1 MTFGLRL
8 ITTILIT
15 LLLAVSHQR
24 NLISSRWPKPPVRLP
39 VLALLIWVGTA
50 LPFLEKI
57 ISKQTSLTTIGQLTL
72 LYATIS
78 LGGWLLL
85 EIPGALDWW
94 HPPAKILRQ
103 LSGLI
108 LAAILTLIILQ
119 QAGVNLAGL
128 ITTSALLTGVV
139 AFAAQE
145 PLKDIF
151 GGLSLQLDQPFK
163 EGDWI
168 QIGEDCGQVIMLTL
182 MNTYLLSG
190 MDGCTLIIPNDTVA
204 QATIRRVH
212 LGTPYGNCFEV
223 GLDYGFPPSQALS
236 LLLGVV
242 NSHASVLTKPAP
254 KAWVASFED
263 SYICYGI
270 QVWHRDI
277 SDVKRLSIRGELM
290 EQIWYALERIGQ
302 SIPYRVLLGSPKP
315 QTLAVDDPMCADA
328 QRKVKWLTSNALFTD
343 LSQAQ
348 LDALAPST
356 RCVRFAKG
364 ETIIRQG
371 ESGDC
376 LYQVITGTVEVSQT
390 NSKGQEITFP
400 KLGQHEIFGEMA
412 LCMKQPR
419 NSTVRALEESVLLEV
434 ERRDLQPLIDQDQ
447 GLIEKLARLV
457 HLRQMEIGMLNKEQD
472 LSRKLDNQ
480 RRLIRSMHKLYK
492 VIRGGSNVSEKL
504 DP

>member
-57 ISKQTSLTTIGQLTL
+57 ISKQASLTTIGQLAL
-72 LYATIS
+72 LYATLS

-85 EIPGALDWW
+85 EIPGALGWW

-182 MNTYLLSG
+182 MNTYLRTG

-212 LGTPYGNCFEV
+212 LGSPYGNCFEV

-242 NSHASVLTKPAP
+242 NRHASVLTKPAP

-302 SIPYRVLLGSPKP
+302 SIPFRVRLGSPKP
-315 QTLAVDDPMCADA
+315 QTLAADDPMCADS
-328 QRKVKWLTSNALFTD
+328 QRIGQWHIEQYAYLLNKLKSFKEGDSTVLDNSMILFGSGLRDGNRHSPHNLPLILGGTAGGRINTGQHLVYDKDTPLSNLYC
-343 LSQAQ
+343 SI
-348 LDALAPST
+348 LDAFGAP
-356 RCVRFAKG
+356 VERFADSTGKLKG
-364 ETIIRQG
+364 I
-371 ESGDC
+371 
-376 LYQVITGTVEVSQT
+376 
-390 NSKGQEITFP
+390 
-400 KLGQHEIFGEMA
+400 
-412 LCMKQPR
+412 
-419 NSTVRALEESVLLEV
+419 
-434 ERRDLQPLIDQDQ
+434 
-447 GLIEKLARLV
+447 
-457 HLRQMEIGMLNKEQD
+457 
-472 LSRKLDNQ
+472 LS
-480 RRLIRSMHKLYK
+480 
-492 VIRGGSNVSEKL
+492 
-504 DP
+504 

>member
-1 MTFGLRL
+1 
-8 ITTILIT
+8 
-15 LLLAVSHQR
+15 
-24 NLISSRWPKPPVRLP
+24 
-39 VLALLIWVGTA
+39 
-50 LPFLEKI
+50 
-57 ISKQTSLTTIGQLTL
+57 
-72 LYATIS
+72 
-78 LGGWLLL
+78 
-85 EIPGALDWW
+85 
-94 HPPAKILRQ
+94 
-103 LSGLI
+103 
-108 LAAILTLIILQ
+108 
-119 QAGVNLAGL
+119 
-128 ITTSALLTGVV
+128 
-139 AFAAQE
+139 
-145 PLKDIF
+145 
-151 GGLSLQLDQPFK
+151 
-163 EGDWI
+163 
-168 QIGEDCGQVIMLTL
+168 
-182 MNTYLLSG
+182 
-190 MDGCTLIIPNDTVA
+190 
-204 QATIRRVH
+204 
-212 LGTPYGNCFEV
+212 
-223 GLDYGFPPSQALS
+223 
-236 LLLGVV
+236 
-242 NSHASVLTKPAP
+242 
-254 KAWVASFED
+254 
-263 SYICYGI
+263 
-270 QVWHRDI
+270 VWHRDI

-376 LYQVITGTVEVSQT
+376 LYQMITGTVEVSQT
-390 NSKGQEITFP
+390 NAQGQKITFP

-412 LCMKQPR
+412 LCTKQPR

-447 GLIEKLARLV
+447 GLVEKLARLV
-457 HLRQMEIGMLNKEQD
+457 HLRQMEIGTLNQQQ
-472 LSRKLDNQ
+472 SHSSKLHSQ